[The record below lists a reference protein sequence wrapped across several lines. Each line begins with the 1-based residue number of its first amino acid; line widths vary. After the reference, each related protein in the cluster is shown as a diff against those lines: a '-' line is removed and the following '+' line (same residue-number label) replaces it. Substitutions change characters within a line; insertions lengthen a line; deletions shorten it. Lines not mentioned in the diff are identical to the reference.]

1 MRAGPLIFLSEFFG
15 KAGFNHPTPPSLAE
29 LNPHFE
35 DLDQHYVSS
44 HAPAPKGEMIVELHA
59 RVNSALNRLITKLDD
74 DPAQPRTVLI
84 CTHAATMIAIGRVL
98 TGNMPDDPDEDDFQ
112 CYTAS
117 LSKFVRRS
125 TKPERG
131 VIGNW
136 DCALNSETSF
146 LSGGA
151 ERGW

>member
-1 MRAGPLIFLSEFFG
+1 MPSEFFG
-15 KAGFNHPTPPSLAE
+15 RANFEHPTQPSLAD

-44 HAPAPKGEMIVELHA
+44 QAPAPKGEMIVELHE
-59 RVNSALNRLITKLDD
+59 RVNKALNRLITELDD
-74 DPAQPRTVLI
+74 DPRQPRTVLI

-98 TGNMPDDPDEDDFQ
+98 TGRMPDDPDEDDFQ

-117 LSKFVRRS
+117 LSKFVRRDMES
-125 TKPERG
+125 GKG

-136 DCALNSETSF
+136 DCALNSETSY